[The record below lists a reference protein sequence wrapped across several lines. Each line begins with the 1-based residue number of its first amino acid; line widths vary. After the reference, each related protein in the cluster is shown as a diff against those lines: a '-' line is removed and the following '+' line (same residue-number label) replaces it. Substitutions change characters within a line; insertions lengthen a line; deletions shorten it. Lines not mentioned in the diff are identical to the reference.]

1 MTQRCAVCGT
11 TNSDDLRF
19 CVYCGASLPGVPM
32 DVSEPGIAAPV
43 AEPEPEIE
51 APRVTMNEPRP
62 PRRQRR
68 DFVGLVGLGFFLLI
82 LGVLFYMN
90 QNLVTDLRVWWDQL
104 VAGQILVRPPEG
116 VITSGVVFWG
126 LIGVTKIILAPARWV
141 VRRTKIH
148 TLGAVLGGIGTI
160 AFAYLLTRYAA
171 RDFTGWQV
179 AGYEAGVIAFLLV
192 MYVGLGLH
200 WSSARRRMLALA
212 AARRS
217 PRF

>member
-51 APRVTMNEPRP
+51 APRVM
-62 PRRQRR
+62 
-68 DFVGLVGLGFFLLI
+68 LI

-192 MYVGLGLH
+192 IYVGLGLH
-200 WSSARRRMLALA
+200 WSSTRRRMLALA